1 MLFPFIPRRI
11 HRAIYLLELLTG
23 VLVLVSAF
31 ATAFAAPDQPAPDS
45 VGVIEGD
52 TVSVSGPLSVDFTGG
67 QTRTVLRSGSEVRV
81 RAGTARIDLTE
92 GGQIS
97 ICGPAHFSVLKF
109 GGTLTVALDSGTIR
123 VHIEREPSLIIYT
136 AQIQAKPIAVGD
148 RPQDLLVGFETPG
161 KMCIRANS
169 GAIHLEQ
176 QFTGQS
182 VVIPQSGDILLSDG
196 QLENL
201 REGAGHCVCELQI
214 AKATPVPMAPPEA
227 SQSSAS
233 AEVRKDAPNAEV
245 DPPPAPGDKPAAKEE
260 PIYEVYM
267 PPLVYDAKA
276 KVQPEFDPSLIVLV
290 RRVRVRPTLIF
301 QGRVE
306 DETITAATT
315 RPPAPAGLARA
326 AKAGATAASPSNPTR
341 ANDSLVDRVR
351 NYVRRL
357 WSRGA

>member
-1 MLFPFIPRRI
+1 MTFSFVPGRM
-11 HRAIYLLELLTG
+11 HRAISLLTG
-23 VLVLVSAF
+23 VVVLAF
-31 ATAFAAPDQPAPDS
+31 AFTTVFAAPDQPAPDS
-45 VGVIEGD
+45 IGVIEGD
-52 TVSVSGPLSVDFTGG
+52 AVSVSGPLSVDFTGG

-97 ICGPAHFSVLKF
+97 ICGPAHFSVLKS

-123 VHIEREPSLIIYT
+123 VHIERDPALIIYT

-148 RPQDLLVGFETPG
+148 GPRDLLVGFETPG

-169 GAIHLEQ
+169 GAIRLEQ

-214 AKATPVPMAPPEA
+214 AKAVPVPMAQPEA

-245 DPPPAPGDKPAAKEE
+245 DPPPAPRDKPAAKEE

-306 DETITAATT
+306 DDTVAVAT
-315 RPPAPAGLARA
+315 PPAPVPAESARA
-326 AKAGATAASPSNPTR
+326 ATSSAAAASPAKPAAP

-351 NYVRRL
+351 NYMRRL
-357 WSRGA
+357 WSRGV

>member
-1 MLFPFIPRRI
+1 MPFPFIPRRMRSAVCLLI
-11 HRAIYLLELLTG
+11 GMLGLLFAI
-23 VLVLVSAF
+23 

-52 TVSVSGPLSVDFTGG
+52 AVSVSGPLSVDFTGG
-67 QTRTVLRSGSEVRV
+67 QSRTVLRSGSEVRV

-97 ICGPAHFSVLKF
+97 ICGPAHFSVLKS

-148 RPQDLLVGFETPG
+148 APQDFLVGFETPG

-169 GAIHLEQ
+169 GAIRLEQ

-214 AKATPVPMAPPEA
+214 AKAAPVPMAQPDT
-227 SQSSAS
+227 SQSSAR
-233 AEVRKDAPNAEV
+233 ADVRKDAPNAEV
-245 DPPPAPGDKPAAKEE
+245 DPPPVPGDKPAAKEE

-276 KVQPEFDPSLIVLV
+276 KVQPEFDPNLIVLV

-306 DETITAATT
+306 DDTVAVVT
-315 RPPAPAGLARA
+315 PQAPALAGSARA
-326 AKAGATAASPSNPTR
+326 ATSSAAGASPAKPAAP

>member
-1 MLFPFIPRRI
+1 VLFSSIPRGTR
-11 HRAIYLLELLTG
+11 RAIYLLTG
-23 VLVLVSAF
+23 VLGLVSAF

-52 TVSVSGPLSVDFTGG
+52 AVSVSGPLSVDFTGG

-97 ICGPAHFSVLKF
+97 ICGPAHFSVLKS

-148 RPQDLLVGFETPG
+148 APQDLLVGFETPG
-161 KMCIRANS
+161 KMCIRANR
-169 GAIHLEQ
+169 GAIRLEQ

-214 AKATPVPMAPPEA
+214 AKAEPVPMAQPET

-233 AEVRKDAPNAEV
+233 AEVRKDATNAEV
-245 DPPPAPGDKPAAKEE
+245 DPPSAPGDKPAAKEE

-276 KVQPEFDPSLIVLV
+276 KVQPEFDPNLIVLV

-306 DETITAATT
+306 DDTVAAAT
-315 RPPAPAGLARA
+315 PLASA
-326 AKAGATAASPSNPTR
+326 SGVAKAVTSSAAGASPAKPAAP

-357 WSRGA
+357 WSRGD